1 MNLNE
6 GDLLSAAT
14 AEKIALIERLRAYFD
29 ETSRQSLL
37 ARSAVKKLDS
47 KMNELQQVTL
57 YNLYSIIWQ
66 CLQAQRDMSVVRH
79 LNRELLGNI
88 ITQQCA
94 IYQFKLEETK
104 VNLYGEAA
112 EEKFYDGP
120 FLFNVLINRSNEEF
134 GENEEGVQY
143 SQPIEFYFLRDDLT
157 EKKVDLE
164 VGDIILYQEG
174 YYGVQSTNANQYWG
188 GKNPSYPNNSSNGEP
203 NPLNPGLDKFGNNIS
218 ILASTYYIQS
228 DKVAISPYRERF

>member
-1 MNLNE
+1 M
-6 GDLLSAAT
+6 AMFT
-14 AEKIALIERLRAYFD
+14 
-29 ETSRQSLL
+29 T
-37 ARSAVKKLDS
+37 
-47 KMNELQQVTL
+47 T
-57 YNLYSIIWQ
+57 
-66 CLQAQRDMSVVRH
+66 RDMSLVRN
-79 LNRELLGNI
+79 LNRELMGNI

-94 IYQFKLEETK
+94 VYQYKLEETK

-228 DKVAISPYRERF
+228 DKVAISPYKERF